1 MEEQCALTRTN
12 SYSRPVPST
21 FAVKTPLAFNNFKLS
36 LRSTLSPFLSAKLH
50 PLFPQW
56 FLMVS
61 SKSMKNKSKTN
72 TIIVRSKGNPIS
84 IQYTTPVLFFF
95 RILNFSF
102 SFRWW
107 CFRLVLLLSHW
118 FKRLFLFPPLRI
130 LCAFHSRSSLQSL
143 RFAPHSFSFHSLSD
157 QFVVF
162 FPLFFCCLFGFFF
175 FHFSLWI
182 FLCV

>member
-1 MEEQCALTRTN
+1 
-12 SYSRPVPST
+12 
-21 FAVKTPLAFNNFKLS
+21 
-36 LRSTLSPFLSAKLH
+36 
-50 PLFPQW
+50 
-56 FLMVS
+56 MVS

-182 FLCV
+182 FLCVWISLRLLFPVRVCMRWWLSGPYVDFFPLNVQSGFDFLFSIPDEAIGGVCWKRFYF